1 LDASFARCRW
11 RDLADHAYEIG
22 GALDTQHIVTKTFDL
37 GSTFTFRVPRLYFG
51 LVVDSFT
58 GTPANVV
65 IHTNADPSDLA
76 GADMVRQLRQV
87 LKATPTQFYIVN
99 KVAAAGKTLT
109 VRYLTKFEQADPGS
123 QLGQLVNTDGS
134 AIDPATEDK
143 QDDLIATIGEV
154 QESPTQYT
162 LLDRLKSI
170 WSSIGEVQES
180 PTQYTLLDRLK
191 SIWRGV
197 ARVTTPTIYHVTIT
211 DADAEYTQA
220 LPANTKKFAI
230 HLQDYS
236 GFRLAFETGKV
247 AAPTAPYLT
256 YPSGCEYFLDG
267 ADLTDNTIYIAA
279 PAASK
284 VAEIEVWT

>member
-1 LDASFARCRW
+1 MDASFARCRW

-170 WSSIGEVQES
+170 W
-180 PTQYTLLDRLK
+180 
-191 SIWRGV
+191 RGV